1 MRSKRLKRMEEV
13 DGLAGLWQRTEAWS
27 IRAGNLK
34 RRLQK
39 DKEGVLR
46 WMKVREE
53 DAVLSN
59 ISNWLTLAKGQ
70 NPSPRLDRCE
80 GEHLETEE
88 QEASMTM
95 QSLLQW

>member
-1 MRSKRLKRMEEV
+1 
-13 DGLAGLWQRTEAWS
+13 
-27 IRAGNLK
+27 
-34 RRLQK
+34 
-39 DKEGVLR
+39 
-46 WMKVREE
+46 MKVREE

-88 QEASMTM
+88 QEASRNVKPYTGTPTEGKVKPNTGTPSDHAKPNTGASPSLTM
-95 QSLLQW
+95 EDGEDLEQEGAEDD